1 MLNDALFYNPYE
13 IIGGVKFMSPSA
25 PLNHSGIIMP
35 LSAKIFNYVLKNSC
49 GYVFTD
55 DVDVHLPDGNF
66 FQPDLCVITN
76 ENADILSRRNAIYGA
91 PDMVVEVL
99 SRSTKKRDLTVKKDS
114 YEACGV
120 KEYWIVDPYYR
131 TIDVYLLRG
140 GKFELDNEYILY
152 KEDDVEWQHMSDEDK
167 AAVKSEITLSIFPDL
182 TIKLSEIFVWSDRFL
197 LP

>member
-1 MLNDALFYNPYE
+1 MINDALFYQPYE
-13 IIGGVKFMSPSA
+13 IIGGEKIMSA
-25 PLNHSGIIMP
+25 MAYLNHSGIIMN
-35 LSAKIFNYVLKNSC
+35 LGNKIFNYVVANKC

-66 FQPDLCVITN
+66 FQPDLCVVTN
-76 ENADILSRRNAIYGA
+76 ENASILSRRNAIYGA

-131 TIDVYLLRG
+131 TIDVYLLRD
-140 GKFELDNEYILY
+140 GKFYLDDEYILY

-182 TIKLSEIFVWSDRFL
+182 TVKLSEIFVWSDRFL

>member
-1 MLNDALFYNPYE
+1 MLNDALFYNSYE
-13 IIGGVKFMSPSA
+13 IIGDVKFMSLSA

-35 LSAKIFNYVLKNSC
+35 LSAKIFNYVLRNSC
-49 GYVFTD
+49 GYVFANN
-55 DVDVHLPDGNF
+55 VDVHLPDGNF

-76 ENADILSRRNAIYGA
+76 ENAGILSRCNAIYGA

-99 SRSTKKRDLTVKKDS
+99 SRSTKKRNLTVKKDS
-114 YEACGV
+114 YEVCGV

-131 TIDVYLLRG
+131 SIDVYLLRD

-197 LP
+197 LA